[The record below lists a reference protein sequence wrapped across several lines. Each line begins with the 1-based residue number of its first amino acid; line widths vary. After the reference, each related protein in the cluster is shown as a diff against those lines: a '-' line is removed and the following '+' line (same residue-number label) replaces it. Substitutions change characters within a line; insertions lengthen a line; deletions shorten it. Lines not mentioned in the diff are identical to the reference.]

1 VSLIRLSECI
11 DFFSLCRDHFETE
24 IDDNVERSWR
34 REDITLLVRNFNAKL
49 ANGKRKTGS
58 GSGGNN
64 NNDTVKPII
73 PIPAAAPTRS
83 STTTESSAD
92 TFVKQSRDRE
102 LSVDENGRIK
112 PYVDFSHFHQQWQ
125 KHQQMLQQN
134 DL

>member
-1 VSLIRLSECI
+1 MI
-11 DFFSLCRDHFETE
+11 FFLYRDHFETE

-125 KHQQMLQQN
+125 KHQQMQQQN
-134 DL
+134 DP